1 MKEKEIKEEKSFKK
15 TMTSKAIEAN
25 RKNARKLAIINE
37 FGKYLFELLATSI

>member
-1 MKEKEIKEEKSFKK
+1 MKKQEINKKKSFEK
-15 TMTSKAIEAN
+15 TMTPKALEAN